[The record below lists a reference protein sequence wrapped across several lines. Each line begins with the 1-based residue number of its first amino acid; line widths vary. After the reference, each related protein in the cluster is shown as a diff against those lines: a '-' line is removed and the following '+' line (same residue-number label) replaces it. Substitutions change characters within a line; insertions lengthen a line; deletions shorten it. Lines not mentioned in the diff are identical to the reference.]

1 MGMQKDNLTDLVQN
15 IPQPAP
21 TPAPQPAPTA
31 QQQVVTSSGET
42 VTLGQNRQK

>member
-1 MGMQKDNLTDLVQN
+1 MKMQKDNLTDLVQN

-21 TPAPQPAPTA
+21 TPAPQPTPTA

-42 VTLGQNRQK
+42 VTLGQNGQK

>member
-1 MGMQKDNLTDLVQN
+1 MQKDNLTDLVQN

-31 QQQVVTSSGET
+31 QQQVVNSAGET
-42 VTLGQNRQK
+42 ITLGQNEQK